1 MSFLSKLTRV
11 FDIGAHD
18 DMGYQELRMLR
29 FVNVTA
35 TAIMVPAIV
44 GPLFY
49 LYVLVCRPELHAPL
63 WQGVVPFFQ
72 FVMAFGVFYL
82 NAQHRYWSAK
92 LLIVFSGLLT
102 ITLMGILFQQAGGD
116 SLFFLVAPIAIFLFL
131 GLNRFSMIL
140 NITVFCTYLGVN
152 YFHNHFPPITPM
164 PAELVQVN
172 YTINQVI
179 IYLMI
184 GMLTFFLIS
193 LNQGMEQRM
202 RTLMEIDSLTGL
214 FNRRK
219 YDTFSRKV
227 YNQAYQDQTPV
238 SVILFDIDY
247 FKAYNDTYGHLA
259 GDDCLVEVAEVLKA
273 CVHRRTDIVSRVG
286 GEEFVVVLT
295 NTELKDAVHLAQTVL
310 EQVEAKALRHEHSKV
325 KPYVTISAGVACR
338 IPSQEDDFF
347 DLFNAADKKLYEAK
361 ANGRN
366 QVAA

>member
-1 MSFLSKLTRV
+1 MSFFSQLMRV
-11 FDIGAHD
+11 FDIGAHEN
-18 DMGYQELRMLR
+18 MGYQELRMLR

-49 LYVLVCRPELHAPL
+49 LYVLLWRPELHAPL

-92 LLIVFSGLLT
+92 MLIVFSSLLT
-102 ITLMGILFQQAGGD
+102 ITLMGVLFQQAGGD

-140 NITVFCTYLGVN
+140 NIIVFCIYLGVN
-152 YFHNHFPPITPM
+152 YFHNHFQPITPM
-164 PAELVQVN
+164 PVELLQVN

-184 GMLTFFLIS
+184 GMLTYFLIS

-202 RTLMEIDSLTGL
+202 RILMETDSLTGL

-219 YDTFSRKV
+219 YDAFSQKA
-227 YNQAYQDQTPV
+227 YNQAYDDQTPV

-259 GDDCLVEVAEVLKA
+259 GDDCLVEVAEVLKL

-295 NTELKDAVHLAQTVL
+295 NTELKNAIELAQTVL
-310 EQVEAKALRHEHSKV
+310 EQVAAKRLPHEKSKV
-325 KPYVTISAGVACR
+325 KPYVTVSAGVACR

-347 DLFNAADKKLYEAK
+347 DLFNAADQKLYEAK
-361 ANGRN
+361 AHGRN
-366 QVAA
+366 QVMA